1 MWDER
6 YSGKDYA
13 YGTAP
18 NDFLREMV
26 SALPSGRVLCL
37 ADGEGRNG
45 VFLAEQGFA
54 VTSVDQSASG
64 MRKARELAASR
75 GVAIETV
82 VADLSEWE
90 MGEGRWD
97 AIVSIFA
104 HMPPA
109 VRGPLHRRVVRALRP
124 GGVFLLEAYT
134 PDQLNTT
141 GTGGPAQAAM
151 MMTLPGLKS
160 ELEGLDV
167 LTGVELRR
175 SVDEGKF
182 HSGEG
187 AVVRF
192 LARKPE

>member
-109 VRGPLHRRVVRALRP
+109 VRGPLHRRVVRALSR

>member
-82 VADLSEWE
+82 VADLSEWD
-90 MGEGRWD
+90 MGEGRWN